1 MPDYCLP
8 ALAHRP
14 VRGNQRDG
22 VDLEKT
28 RGIGGDIVGGAR
40 NHLSLARQ
48 QQPTNLR
55 IRRRIRGRKK
65 IDHGLA

>member
-8 ALAHRP
+8 PLAHRP

-40 NHLSLARQ
+40 NNLSLARQ
-48 QQPTNLR
+48 QQPANLR
-55 IRRRIRGRKK
+55 IRRRIRGCKK
-65 IDHGLA
+65 IDQGLA